1 MKLTINLDSKSVQNA
16 IKELYRARNKVWKAL
31 DELLALSCERLITLA
46 NQNLEWVEIGD
57 MVKEKIKASWAY
69 RVSNGVATLTNE
81 YQKAVYVE
89 FGTGVVGE
97 RNPHE
102 NAKEAGYDYNVDSP
116 YKDEQG
122 RWTFYTDYEDL
133 DIPMDALSDI
143 TVFRKDNASRMQ
155 IRTNGAPATM
165 FVFNAIMRFKS
176 EKHAQQLWEQ
186 VKGKYWG

>member
-1 MKLTINLDSKSVQNA
+1 MKLTINLDTKSVQNA
-16 IKELYRARNKVWKAL
+16 IKELYRAKSLVPAAI
-31 DELLALSCERLITLA
+31 DELLALSCQRLVLLA

-57 MVKEKIKASWAY
+57 MVKEKIKASWSY
-69 RVSNGVATLTNE
+69 TVLNGVATLVNE

-89 FGTGVVGE
+89 FGTGIVGE
-97 RNPHE
+97 QNPHK
-102 NAKEAGYDYNVDSP
+102 NARKAGYDYNVDSP

-133 DIPMDALSDI
+133 DMPMDALSDI

-155 IRTNGAPATM
+155 IRTSGAPATM

-186 VKGKYWG
+186 VKEKYWG

>member
-1 MKLTINLDSKSVQNA
+1 MKLTIDLDSKSVQNA
-16 IKELYRARNKVWKAL
+16 ITELYRARNKVWKAL
-31 DELLALSCERLITLA
+31 DELLALSCERLILLA

-57 MVKEKIKASWAY
+57 MVKEKIKASWSY
-69 RVSNGVATLTNE
+69 TVLNGVATLTNE

-97 RNPHE
+97 QNPHE

-155 IRTNGAPATM
+155 IRTSGAPATM

-186 VKGKYWG
+186 VKEKYWG